1 MRIRGQNTMPI
12 KCSEIMDADP
22 TVLKPEDTV
31 SHALDLLLARR
42 QLALPVVDASGKYLG
57 MFAKSRL
64 FGLMLPKVVAIEE
77 QLPNAA
83 HISDLAFLAE
93 EFRVL
98 RERYAGLSDRRVG
111 EFADASAPKVRPEA
125 PVAEAV
131 LLIFRTRNFLPVV
144 EPATGRLVGMVSTWD
159 ILERLKGCD

>member
-1 MRIRGQNTMPI
+1 MPI
-12 KCSEIMDADP
+12 TCREIMDPSPSA
-22 TVLKPEDTV
+22 LGPEDTV
-31 SHALDLLLARR
+31 ARALDLLLERR
-42 QLALPVVDASGKYLG
+42 QLAVPVVDASGKYLG

-64 FGLMLPKVVAIEE
+64 FGLMLPGVVAIEE

-83 HISDLAFLAE
+83 RISDLAFLAE

-98 RERYAGLSDRRVG
+98 RERYAGLSDHRVG
-111 EFADASAPKVRPEA
+111 EFVDAGAPSVRPDT

-144 EPATGRLVGMVSTWD
+144 EPSDGRLMGMVSTWD
-159 ILERLKGCD
+159 ILERLKGND